1 MSKFFCFSQS
11 NVFNFSEVYFFNYPF
26 SKLFLYK
33 EPWFLKEIATP
44 LRGITTFFG
53 TCATLRKKSF
63 GKNLRITIKVH
74 EKKKMIIWILSQNS
88 IVEHFWTEFNNC
100 NGKIMKI
107 FFIKNKGNSIN
118 YAWKCKLLSS
128 GGIIREACTAK
139 NRHKWVQSQLFHNS
153 KKIQNLKKQAAIW
166 CNLQAFTF
174 V

>member
-1 MSKFFCFSQS
+1 MSKISFFSQS
-11 NVFNFSEVYFFNYPF
+11 NVFNFSEVYFYNYPF

-88 IVEHFWTEFNNC
+88 IVEHFWTEF
-100 NGKIMKI
+100 I
-107 FFIKNKGNSIN
+107 FFKIYFFWEIVIARNRNCQWRFRSKLVEILLKTYLAEIN
-118 YAWKCKLLSS
+118 ATKLFY
-128 GGIIREACTAK
+128 I
-139 NRHKWVQSQLFHNS
+139 H
-153 KKIQNLKKQAAIW
+153 
-166 CNLQAFTF
+166 
-174 V
+174 